1 MDSLTAAMKVAG
13 SGLEAQSIRLRTVAQ
28 NIANA
33 QSTSDVAGGAPYR
46 RQTVTFAQG
55 LDSATG
61 VSLVDAGRVGTDPS
75 AFRMVHD
82 PGSPAAD
89 AKGNV
94 AMPNVDML
102 VEMADM
108 REANRSY
115 EANLQ
120 VMGQVRDMI
129 RSTIDLMR
137 GQ

>member
-1 MDSLTAAMKVAG
+1 MSPLEGAMSVAG
-13 SGLEAQSIRLRTVAQ
+13 SGLEAQSVRLRIVAE

-33 QSTSDVAGGAPYR
+33 RSTSRIPGGDAYR
-46 RQTVTFAQG
+46 RQTVTFTP
-55 LDSATG
+55 SAAG
-61 VSLVDAGRVGTDPS
+61 VDATRIEADRRPFRIEHDPS
-75 AFRMVHD
+75 
-82 PGSPAAD
+82 SPAAD
-89 AKGNV
+89 AAGNV
-94 AMPNVDML
+94 KMPNVDVL

-137 GQ
+137 GT